1 MRSDAV
7 SSSPELDELGVS
19 IQELDRLLTELRDR
33 YQQIQADEPLR
44 AQLQSQISTQQQ
56 TITAQTIKAKADQKA
71 NLKAELAK
79 LSDQLDD
86 VEMRLES
93 RLVSW
98 LGLREY
104 FWQIVR
110 FGGFGILLG
119 WGLTTWAMSNRSL
132 PDEQPPLKIEQSR

>member
-1 MRSDAV
+1 MPFDAMP
-7 SSSPELDELGVS
+7 SPPELDEIGTE
-19 IQELDRLLTELRDR
+19 IQNLERLLVDLRDR

-44 AQLQSQISTQQQ
+44 SQLQAQ
-56 TITAQTIKAKADQKA
+56 ITAQQQVQARPDQKA
-71 NLKAELAK
+71 NLKVELAK
-79 LSDQLDD
+79 LNDQLDE

-110 FGGFGILLG
+110 FGGFGLLLG
-119 WGLTTWAMSNRSL
+119 WGLTTWAMNDRSL
-132 PDEQPPLKIEQSR
+132 QENPSPLKIEQSR

>member
-1 MRSDAV
+1 MHSDAM
-7 SSSPELDELGVS
+7 SSSPELDELGVA
-19 IQELDRLLTELRDR
+19 IQDLERLLEDLRDR
-33 YQQIQADEPLR
+33 YQQIQVDEPLR
-44 AQLQSQISTQQQ
+44 AQLQAQISVQKQ
-56 TITAQTIKAKADQKA
+56 TITAKSD
-71 NLKAELAK
+71 LKAELAK
-79 LSDQLDD
+79 LSDQLDE

-119 WGLTTWAMSNRSL
+119 WGLTTWAMNNRSL
-132 PDEQPPLKIEQSR
+132 PDDQPPLRIEQSR